1 MKTAGKWVLIGI
13 GVFLLAFLLAVP
25 FFTGI
30 CGRAG
35 AMMGGGWYGWNMM
48 GGGNSM
54 MGFGSLLMVTIVL
67 ASLLLIALVAGAVI
81 VLQRNPRG
89 TGEPSL
95 TPATCLHCGKTVQ
108 KEWVACPHCGQ
119 KL

>member
-1 MKTAGKWVLIGI
+1 MKTGWKWVLIGI
-13 GVFLLAFLLAVP
+13 AVFLLAFLFALP

-35 AMMGGGWYGWNMM
+35 SMMGGGWSGWNMM
-48 GGGNSM
+48 GGGYPM
-54 MGFGSLLMVTIVL
+54 MGFGSLMMVTIVL
-67 ASLLLIALVAGAVI
+67 APLLLIALVAAAVI
-81 VLQRNPRG
+81 ALQRNSRS
-89 TGEPSL
+89 TSE
-95 TPATCLHCGKTVQ
+95 TPTAPIACPHCGKTVQ

>member
-1 MKTAGKWVLIGI
+1 MKTVWKWALIGI
-13 GVFLLAFLLAVP
+13 GVFLLVFLLATP

-35 AMMGGGWYGWNMM
+35 SMMAGGWSGWTMMGGGYP
-48 GGGNSM
+48 M
-54 MGFGSLLMVTIVL
+54 MGFGFLMMVAVVL
-67 ASLLLIALVAGAVI
+67 GPLLLIALVAVAVLA
-81 VLQRNPRG
+81 LQRNTRSNC
-89 TGEPSL
+89 E
-95 TPATCLHCGKTVQ
+95 TPTIPVTCPHCGKTVQ

>member
-1 MKTAGKWVLIGI
+1 MKSVWKWVLIGI
-13 GVFLLAFLLAVP
+13 AVFLLAFLLAIP

-35 AMMGGGWYGWNMM
+35 SIMGGGWNGWNMM

-54 MGFGSLLMVTIVL
+54 MGFGFLMMVGVVL
-67 ASLLLIALVAGAVI
+67 APLLLIALIAAAVI
-81 VLQRNPRG
+81 ALQRNTQS
-89 TGEPSL
+89 TGE
-95 TPATCLHCGKTVQ
+95 TPTAPVTCPHCGKTVQ